1 MSLWRHS
8 TKWLEMEKIIA
19 DDSLKP
25 FFTTTSTGNPYI
37 KFLGEN
43 DFPCIFF
50 TNKTWSPNRFG
61 EYSFEYD
68 SKDLIENRFL
78 LKADKFNSAECY
90 IAANEFFIDWIIKK
104 CGGNKINPQ
113 NNRLWEKSDKEGR
126 VDIILVEYIPLSESI
141 DFNSFEKDSI
151 YISGVNA
158 KARFISHSLLN
169 ENKFIQNLLTND
181 LSLYVGFFGALFG
194 GDYCRKYLTS
204 PSPRPCS
211 DKEASIKAALG
222 FFANGEDQNARQEFA
237 KIGDEKIIIEELLK
251 FIATV
256 KKGIDIKVDDVYN
269 GIYES

>member
-8 TKWLEMEKIIA
+8 TKWSQLGKIIA
-19 DDSLKP
+19 DDYLKP
-25 FFTTTSTGNPYI
+25 FFIRKSAGNTYI
-37 KFLGEN
+37 KFLSKN

-50 TNKTWSPNRFG
+50 TNKTWSPNIFG

-104 CGGNKINPQ
+104 CGGIKINPQ

-141 DFNSFEKDSI
+141 DFNSFKKTPK
-151 YISGVNA
+151 YISSGDA

-169 ENKFIQNLLTND
+169 ENKFIKNLLTNE
-181 LSLYVGFFGALFG
+181 LNLYVEFVKALLG
-194 GDYCRKYLTS
+194 LEYHKKYLTNS
-204 PSPRPCS
+204 PHQACS

-222 FFANGEDQNARQEFA
+222 FFANGEDQNARKEFA
-237 KIGDEKIIIEELLK
+237 KIGDEKIVIEELLK

-269 GIYES
+269 DIYGL